1 MKKIFLF
8 LTILS
13 FMWAQ
18 DDVIIYDY
26 VPLEDVNLS
35 SLDPV
40 QSLKTLP
47 HQRNKFQKV
56 VQGNG
61 TGESKEEALNN
72 ALIDALSQFKGVS
85 NVNLRQELQSID
97 LSFSYL
103 GQISQKSKSVLQNVS
118 KGYIDTYKVD
128 KIDQNGTLWQVEIS
142 AFKSLYQNDNKP
154 KLVILNDKNK
164 EESYLK
170 RALYDAF
177 SQDEN
182 FTLLEREHDFKDENK
197 IIKSEDGSSEE
208 SYKLG
213 NVLGADYILEFE
225 ILDITQVKQSKIS
238 YQNNTKAS
246 INIAYKLIFY
256 PTRELVFSKTFNT
269 TFTLSGDSKKEQK
282 NWENIALFMQREMEK
297 SLFFDTLEEDNKQE
311 GKENT
316 YKLHENG
323 GVNLGF

>member
-1 MKKIFLF
+1 M
-8 LTILS
+8 
-13 FMWAQ
+13 
-18 DDVIIYDY
+18 
-26 VPLEDVNLS
+26 
-35 SLDPV
+35 
-40 QSLKTLP
+40 
-47 HQRNKFQKV
+47 
-56 VQGNG
+56 
-61 TGESKEEALNN
+61 
-72 ALIDALSQFKGVS
+72 
-85 NVNLRQELQSID
+85 
-97 LSFSYL
+97 
-103 GQISQKSKSVLQNVS
+103 
-118 KGYIDTYKVD
+118 
-128 KIDQNGTLWQVEIS
+128 
-142 AFKSLYQNDNKP
+142 YQNDNKP

-282 NWENIALFMQREMEK
+282 IGKTLRYLCKEK
-297 SLFFDTLEEDNKQE
+297 WKNHYFLIL
-311 GKENT
+311 
-316 YKLHENG
+316 
-323 GVNLGF
+323 